1 MERNMFDTLHLWS
14 SKILTM
20 VCDFISCLVTI
31 SLNVEM
37 LHNSILGVIEEMQS
51 KVVATLALGLRPKQ
65 GFAKVRAK
73 IELRSHIS
81 CSRECK
87 KV

>member
-1 MERNMFDTLHLWS
+1 MNYEIANELTRHDDTPNLQG
-14 SKILTM
+14 TT
-20 VCDFISCLVTI
+20 CVT
-31 SLNVEM
+31 
-37 LHNSILGVIEEMQS
+37 
-51 KVVATLALGLRPKQ
+51 TLALGLRPKQ

-73 IELRSHIS
+73 IEPGSHIS